1 MPSAVAASTLQ
12 DGAAGTATALEAV
25 AGDAFMTRENLG
37 IGRLLG
43 GGASACSS
51 SWTKFLATSC
61 SRSSSASFTTG
72 AGGRGV
78 ARSNGFF
85 FCALGASAVDG
96 GGGLAGLLLLSLSRR
111 AGAGAAAAAGTVVVT
126 AALRPARGAGGGG
139 GGAAGRQG
147 KVAYLVAA
155 GGSGRSGGWLDGR
168 RGRDGDEYIGGLA
181 YGSAGA
187 EVHAPP
193 LCRWLYGW
201 SIGKELYAPPGA
213 AGLAPSPRRLRP
225 RDLVLGNSRLPDD
238 RSKRTFSILL
248 IWDERSYFL
257 GLSAL
262 FCSKK
267 DTGFR
272 WDC

>member
-1 MPSAVAASTLQ
+1 MPWALAASTLQ
-12 DGAAGTATALEAV
+12 DGAGGATALEPV

-37 IGRLLG
+37 SGRLLG
-43 GGASACSS
+43 GGASACSR

-61 SRSSSASFTTG
+61 SRSSSASVTTG
-72 AGGRGV
+72 ASGRGV
-78 ARSNGFF
+78 ARSSGFF
-85 FCALGASAVDG
+85 FCALGASVVDG

-111 AGAGAAAAAGTVVVT
+111 AGAGAAAAAGTTVVVT
-126 AALRPARGAGGGG
+126 AAPLPARGAGGGG

-147 KVAYLVAA
+147 KMAYLVAV

-187 EVHAPP
+187 EGHAPP

-201 SIGKELYAPPGA
+201 SVGKEPYAPPGP

-225 RDLVLGNSRLPDD
+225 RDLFGNSRLPDD
-238 RSKRTFSILL
+238 RSRRTFSILL
-248 IWDERSYFL
+248 I
-257 GLSAL
+257 
-262 FCSKK
+262 
-267 DTGFR
+267 
-272 WDC
+272 

>member
-12 DGAAGTATALEAV
+12 DGAAGATVLEAV
-25 AGDAFMTRENLG
+25 AGAFMTRENLG

-78 ARSNGFF
+78 ARSSGFF

-96 GGGLAGLLLLSLSRR
+96 FAGLLLLSLSRR
-111 AGAGAAAAAGTVVVT
+111 AGAGATAAAGTVVVT
-126 AALRPARGAGGGG
+126 AAPRPARGAGGGG

-147 KVAYLVAA
+147 KVAYLAA
-155 GGSGRSGGWLDGR
+155 VGGSGRSGGWLDGR

-193 LCRWLYGW
+193 LWRWLYGW
-201 SIGKELYAPPGA
+201 SIGKEPYAPG
-213 AGLAPSPRRLRP
+213 PRRMRP

-238 RSKRTFSILL
+238 RSRRTFSILL

-267 DTGFR
+267 DTGKGKGNQKEN
-272 WDC
+272 C

>member
-126 AALRPARGAGGGG
+126 AALRPGGGAGGGG
-139 GGAAGRQG
+139 GGGAGRQG

-181 YGSAGA
+181 YGSSGA

-193 LCRWLYGW
+193 LWRWLYGW
-201 SIGKELYAPPGA
+201 SIGKEPYAPG
-213 AGLAPSPRRLRP
+213 PRRMRP

-238 RSKRTFSILL
+238 RSRRTFSILL